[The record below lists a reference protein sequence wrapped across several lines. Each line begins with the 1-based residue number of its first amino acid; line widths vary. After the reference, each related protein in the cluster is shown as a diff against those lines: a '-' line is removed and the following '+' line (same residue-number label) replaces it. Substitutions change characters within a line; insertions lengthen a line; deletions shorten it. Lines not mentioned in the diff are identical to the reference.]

1 MHYKKRL
8 EKTCVCFRVCVTT
21 CTRSTAMATQI
32 AVKQVPAEQVP
43 MVAAVA
49 APQMQVT
56 MSCPAGVGFGWSG
69 PVDKCV
75 NVAHLS

>member
-1 MHYKKRL
+1 M
-8 EKTCVCFRVCVTT
+8 CFACDRRA
-21 CTRSTAMATQI
+21 RSTAMATQI

-56 MSCPAGVGFGWSG
+56 CPAGVGFGWSG
-69 PVDKCV
+69 PVDRCMR
-75 NVAHLS
+75 A